1 MWSFYTEGNKEV
13 RIEMARQA
21 KINQYRVPV
30 RKHSTRAKKSGRRA
44 SGATVRLR
52 KKV

>member
-1 MWSFYTEGNKEV
+1 
-13 RIEMARQA
+13 MARQA
-21 KINQYRVPV
+21 RIPKPKIRAHP
-30 RKHSTRAKKSGRRA
+30 KRAKKSGKRA

>member
-1 MWSFYTEGNKEV
+1 
-13 RIEMARQA
+13 MARQA
-21 KINQYRVPV
+21 KINQYNV
-30 RKHSTRAKKSGRRA
+30 RTKKHNARAKKSGKRV